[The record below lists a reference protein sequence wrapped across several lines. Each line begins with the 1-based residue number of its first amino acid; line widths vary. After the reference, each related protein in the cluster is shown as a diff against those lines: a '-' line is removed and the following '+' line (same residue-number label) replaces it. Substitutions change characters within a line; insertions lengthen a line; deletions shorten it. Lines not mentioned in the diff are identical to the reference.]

1 MTDSTIVS
9 YVGPNKPGLIS
20 KTMDCLT
27 KLGGNIGDLSF
38 ATLGKGCECTLIYEL
53 SDETKKSDV
62 EKALKKLDAL
72 SSGDLVVKDFEQDQ
86 ERGPSK
92 KITHRIIFSG
102 GDQKGLISKI
112 ISTLDNHGAL
122 IVRMNAEKIEG
133 KDSDQYISRF
143 SISIRDEKAPA
154 CLAAV
159 VTIASELKL
168 LFRYETN

>member
-1 MTDSTIVS
+1 MTESTIVS

-20 KTMDCLT
+20 QTIDCLT

-38 ATLGKGCECTLIYEL
+38 ATLGKGCEYTLIYEM
-53 SDETKKSDV
+53 SEETKTRDE
-62 EKALKKLDAL
+62 EK
-72 SSGDLVVKDFEQDQ
+72 
-86 ERGPSK
+86 GPSK
-92 KITHRIIFSG
+92 KVTHRIIFSG

-112 ISTLDNHGAL
+112 ISTLDDHGAL

-133 KDSDQYISRF
+133 KESDQYISRF

-159 VTIASELKL
+159 VAIASELKL

>member
-1 MTDSTIVS
+1 MTESTIVS

-20 KTMDCLT
+20 QTIDCLT

-38 ATLGKGCECTLIYEL
+38 ATLGKGCEYTLIYEM
-53 SDETKKSDV
+53 SEETKTSDV
-62 EKALKKLDAL
+62 EKSLKALNSL
-72 SSGDLVVKDFEQDQ
+72 SNGDLIVKDFQRDQ
-86 ERGPSK
+86 EKGPSK
-92 KITHRIIFSG
+92 KVTHRIIFSG

-112 ISTLDNHGAL
+112 ISTLDDHGAL

-133 KDSDQYISRF
+133 KESDQYISRF

-159 VTIASELKL
+159 VAIASKLKL